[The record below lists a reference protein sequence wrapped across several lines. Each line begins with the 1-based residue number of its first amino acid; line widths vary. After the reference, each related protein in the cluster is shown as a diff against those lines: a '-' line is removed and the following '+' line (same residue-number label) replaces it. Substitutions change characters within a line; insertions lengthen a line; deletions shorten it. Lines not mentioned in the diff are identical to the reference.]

1 MHIEGVLETWP
12 YKTVIGF
19 PFVVYMQRTH
29 IENDIVKFLLFI
41 SDI

>member
-1 MHIEGVLETWP
+1 MHTEGVLETWP

-19 PFVVYMQRTH
+19 PFVFICNAH
-29 IENDIVKFLLFI
+29 IENDIVNFLLFI